1 MEVIQV
7 TSASEVAQLYKENN
21 VNPNRQK
28 SVNDKFVTVPDQFT
42 CYGLVFV
49 DLKIGDN
56 EMKNVPAIAI
66 SEDGKK
72 YITVG
77 TFRQAY
83 TDKTSASKITKEGEN
98 NGHFLV
104 VNNKSVHKFS
114 EGLSEAE
121 VVAFVQGKSFKAA
134 AAKDY
139 PTFQVEY
146 DKTTRKPVY
155 PTTEEEALKLIL
167 PKSYRALTVED

>member
-1 MEVIQV
+1 MEVITV
-7 TSASEVAQLYKENN
+7 TSASEVQQLYKDNN

-28 SVNDKFVTVPDQFT
+28 SVNDKFVVIPDQFT
-42 CYGLVFV
+42 CYGLVFI

-66 SEDGKK
+66 SEDGTK

-83 TDKTSASKITKEGEN
+83 TDKTTASKITKKGDNEN
-98 NGHFLV
+98 HFLV
-104 VNNKSVHKFS
+104 VNNKAVHRFS

-121 VVAFVQGKSFKAA
+121 VVAFVQGKTFKAA

-139 PTFQVEY
+139 PTFQPKY
-146 DKTTRKPVY
+146 DTTTRKPVY
-155 PTTEEEALKLIL
+155 PTTEAEALKMVL
-167 PKSYRALTVED
+167 PKSYRALTVKE